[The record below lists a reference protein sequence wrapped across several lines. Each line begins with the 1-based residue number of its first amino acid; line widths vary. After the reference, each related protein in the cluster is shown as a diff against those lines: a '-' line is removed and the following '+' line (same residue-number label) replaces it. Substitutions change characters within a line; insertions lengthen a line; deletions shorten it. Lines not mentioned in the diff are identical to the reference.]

1 MSYTCLSNFYVS
13 SEWQKFRK
21 VLIMERMDNNGNI
34 IDEVTNKPIIN
45 KYDIILHHKI
55 PLNEQNIFD
64 YDIAFNPDNIQ
75 IVSHATHNEIHKRF
89 GSYQRHIYIIYG
101 SPCSG
106 KSYYVDSVAMK
117 DDLIIDI
124 DKIFI
129 AINNYRSNR
138 LLGNVMNIYRQLID
152 VVKTRNGQW
161 VNAYIIRGFPIPLE
175 RERLAKELDAE
186 LIFIDTD
193 KETCLQRAKKKGNE
207 YYKFVLDWFEKYT
220 E

>member
-21 VLIMERMDNNGNI
+21 VLIMERMDKNGNI

-64 YDIAFNPDNIQ
+64 YDLAFNPDNIQ

-89 GSYQRHIYIIYG
+89 GSYQRHIFIVYG

-193 KETCLQRAKKKGNE
+193 KETCLQRAKKKDNE

>member
-21 VLIMERMDNNGNI
+21 VLIMERMDKNGNI

-89 GSYQRHIYIIYG
+89 GSYQRHIYIVYG

>member
-21 VLIMERMDNNGNI
+21 VLILERMDKNGNI

-89 GSYQRHIYIIYG
+89 GSYQRHIYIVYG

-186 LIFIDTD
+186 LIFINTD
-193 KETCLQRAKKKGNE
+193 KETCLQRAEKKGND